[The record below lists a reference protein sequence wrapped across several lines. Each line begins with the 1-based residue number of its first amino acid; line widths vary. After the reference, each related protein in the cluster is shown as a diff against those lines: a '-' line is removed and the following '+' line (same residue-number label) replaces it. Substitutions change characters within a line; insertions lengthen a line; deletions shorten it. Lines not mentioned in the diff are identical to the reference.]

1 MRKHH
6 AFLIITLLLTMWVRS
21 HKQPTEPLKVII
33 PKETSACVAVREATG
48 ELKEPLQAQYPK
60 CKE

>member
-1 MRKHH
+1 
-6 AFLIITLLLTMWVRS
+6 MWVRS